1 MNPGIVPL
9 VLGGYFMKK
18 ISPGILALPK
28 PGLLHCFV
36 KNKVLWVMLIPVII
50 YFIVFSYIPM
60 MGIWLAFT
68 KFDFRLGFFKSPF
81 VGMKNFQYLL
91 NSGIFGRLLKNT
103 ILYNLAFLFGGN
115 IIQIICALFLT
126 DLPNKRFVKV
136 SQSVIFLPYFISWV
150 LVGLFSYALLNI
162 DNGVI
167 NTMLRT
173 LGLEEYN
180 FYLKP
185 QAWPLIIIAMQIW
198 KGLGYGSVVYLS
210 VISGIDQGIFESAR
224 IDGASKWQQ
233 ITHITLP
240 MIKPTF
246 VLLVMFNLGSILKGQ
261 FQLFYQLVGNNGL
274 LFNATDIID
283 TYVYRSLTVNFDIGM
298 GSAAGVF
305 QSVFGCILVLGIN
318 ALVKHFNEDLALF

>member
-1 MNPGIVPL
+1 MLVP
-9 VLGGYFMKK
+9 VF
-18 ISPGILALPK
+18 A
-28 PGLLHCFV
+28 
-36 KNKVLWVMLIPVII
+36 
-50 YFIVFSYIPM
+50 YFILFSYIPM
-60 MGIWLAFT
+60 VGIWLAFT

-81 VGMKNFQYLL
+81 VGLNNFEYLL

-115 IIQIICALFLT
+115 VMQIMCALFLG
-126 DLPNKRFVKV
+126 DLQNKRFVKI

-173 LGLEEYN
+173 LGLPEYN

-185 QAWPLIIIAMQIW
+185 QAWPFIIIAIQIW

-210 VISGIDQGIFESAR
+210 VISGIDQEIFESAR

-246 VLLVMFNLGSILKGQ
+246 VLLIMFNLGSILKGQ

-283 TYVYRSLTVNFDIGM
+283 TYVYRSLTVHFDIGM

-305 QSVFGCILVLGIN
+305 QSVFGCLLVLIVN
-318 ALVKHFNEDLALF
+318 ALVKHFNEELALF

>member
-1 MNPGIVPL
+1 
-9 VLGGYFMKK
+9 
-18 ISPGILALPK
+18 
-28 PGLLHCFV
+28 
-36 KNKVLWVMLIPVII
+36 MLIPVFA
-50 YFIVFSYIPM
+50 YFILFSYIPM
-60 MGIWLAFT
+60 VGIWLAFT

-81 VGMKNFQYLL
+81 VGLKNFEYLL

-115 IIQIICALFLT
+115 IMQIMCALFLG
-126 DLPNKRFVKV
+126 DLQNKRFVKI

-173 LGLEEYN
+173 LGLPEYN

-185 QAWPLIIIAMQIW
+185 QAWPFIIIAIQIW

-210 VISGIDQGIFESAR
+210 VISGIDQEIFESAR

-246 VLLVMFNLGSILKGQ
+246 VLLIMFNLGSILKGQ

-305 QSVFGCILVLGIN
+305 QSVFGCLLVLIVN
-318 ALVKHFNEDLALF
+318 ALVKHFNEELALF